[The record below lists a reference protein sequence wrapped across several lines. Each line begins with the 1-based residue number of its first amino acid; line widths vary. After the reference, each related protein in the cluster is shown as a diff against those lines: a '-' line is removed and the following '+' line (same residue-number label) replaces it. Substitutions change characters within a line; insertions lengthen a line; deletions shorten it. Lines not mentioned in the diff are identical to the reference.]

1 LAKLPGVKLEEL
13 LEAAYES
20 AYGSGDGGLRPEP
33 SDCAILDV
41 AAPQLLATTDVN
53 PLLGIEPRLAGYVA
67 ALHAMSDIYASG
79 GTPRWGLSILAVDPD
94 HPEGIAESVLGGM
107 FAACRDEAVAV
118 VGGHTLVSREA
129 LAGLTVIGVP
139 ASSRVIRKT
148 GVQVGS
154 GVFLSKPLGVGMVCR
169 AHELRV
175 CGGDALDEAVA
186 AMLVSNRLAS
196 LTMVGAGVEAA
207 TDVSGFGLLGHLSEM
222 LSGGLGARLA
232 LDDVP
237 VLGGARQ
244 VVDVAFHAPELR
256 GNLAY
261 VRRRCRLETR
271 RELEALAPLLDP
283 QTNGGLL
290 VAGDEA
296 AADVLLRD
304 GVYRR
309 IGEITNSGCIEVL

>member
-1 LAKLPGVKLEEL
+1 
-13 LEAAYES
+13 
-20 AYGSGDGGLRPEP
+20 
-33 SDCAILDV
+33 
-41 AAPQLLATTDVN
+41 
-53 PLLGIEPRLAGYVA
+53 LLGIEPRLAGHVA
-67 ALHAMSDIYASG
+67 ALHAISDIYASG

-94 HPEGIAESVLGGM
+94 HPEGTAESILGGM

-148 GVQVGS
+148 GARVGS
-154 GVFLSKPLGVGMVCR
+154 GVFLSKPLGVGLVCR
-169 AHELRV
+169 AHALRV
-175 CGGDALDEAVA
+175 CGGDTLDEAVA
-186 AMLVSNRLAS
+186 TMLVSNRLAS
-196 LTMVGAGVEAA
+196 IAMVGARVEAA

-222 LSGGLGARLA
+222 LSRGLGARLA

-244 VVDVAFHAPELR
+244 VADGAFHAPALR

-290 VAGDEA
+290 VVGDEA
-296 AADVLLRD
+296 AADVLLRN
-304 GVYRR
+304 GVFRR
-309 IGEITNSGCIEVL
+309 IGEITDSGRIEVL